1 MALQPKLSLRVTNSG
16 NESDFF
22 PTTAVSTFRNE
33 FPVEDQIKHKHSK
46 LPREGERSKTDVIG
60 ETWADVGMCISL
72 KINF

>member
-1 MALQPKLSLRVTNSG
+1 MALQLKLRSRVTNSG

-22 PTTAVSTFRNE
+22 PTTAVNTFRNE
-33 FPVEDQIKHKHSK
+33 FPVEDQIKHKHSE
-46 LPREGERSKTDVIG
+46 RERSKTDVIG